1 MPSGSGSDDL
11 CQKTERM
18 IPRHRPPFGIA
29 ALIKSVMPG
38 LGPHRVEQLEQDYAD
53 KLNVPH
59 AIWLPSARY
68 GIWQAINFGLGVED
82 RVYCP
87 AFTCKVVH
95 QAIRRS
101 GRKMILV
108 DCNENDPLM
117 DRGFLQQSSTLDCLP
132 HPAASTD
139 GHRSTTGYGTVL
151 SEVFGYRYIH
161 PEKRNLL
168 RNATLRIFDMAM
180 CIPTARDMQRLV
192 DRDVALLSFGLGKS
206 LYAGWGGMAFT
217 KDDWMA
223 DRLREQ
229 RDQDLRANTKV
240 ANVRQVAKV
249 WLRTFAH
256 SAWLYKLSRR
266 LVESRSSV
274 SSDNSNPL
282 SAESELL
289 TPEWSNAPT
298 TFHLKLAAEN
308 LKQSASFSRDR
319 LEYAEIYRSELDHL
333 THDAAPGTEGWLTLL
348 ADSQAALSHFCLR
361 SSLRDP
367 LRQYLWLKGIDTSV
381 LFPFPE
387 GADSNQL
394 QNTHRL
400 TLQIIGLPLSNGL
413 GSQNIRRICSLIRD
427 FIATEYAASNR
438 PHVSRNAA

>member
-1 MPSGSGSDDL
+1 
-11 CQKTERM
+11 M
-18 IPRHRPPFGIA
+18 IPRHRPPFRMA
-29 ALIKSVMPG
+29 ALTGSMMPG
-38 LGPHRVEQLEQDYAD
+38 FGPRSVEQLEQDYAD
-53 KLNVPH
+53 TLNVPH

-68 GIWQAINFGLGVED
+68 GICQAIDFGLGSQD

-101 GRKMILV
+101 GRTIELV
-108 DCNENDPLM
+108 DCNDNSLLM
-117 DRGFLQQSSTLDCLP
+117 DTRFLQTALGPDRQPPQTTS
-132 HPAASTD
+132 AD
-139 GHRSTTGYGTVL
+139 GRRNIRGYGVVL
-151 SEVFGYRYIH
+151 SEVFGHRY
-161 PEKRNLL
+161 PNLDGLPFL
-168 RNATLRIFDMAM
+168 RNAGLRIFDMAM

-298 TFHLKLAAEN
+298 TFHLKLATEN
-308 LKQSASFSRDR
+308 LKQSASFTRDR
-319 LEYAEIYRSELDHL
+319 LEYAEIYRSELNHL
-333 THDAAPGTEGWLTLL
+333 THDAAPGTQGWLTLL
-348 ADSQAALSHFCLR
+348 PDNQAALSHFCLRVR

-367 LRQYLWLKGIDTSV
+367 LRQYLWLKGVDTSV

-413 GSQNIRRICSLIRD
+413 GSQNIRRICSLIKD

>member
-1 MPSGSGSDDL
+1 
-11 CQKTERM
+11 M

-180 CIPTARDMQRLV
+180 CIPTPGDMQRLI
-192 DRDVALLSFGLGKS
+192 DRDVALISFGLGKS

-217 KDDWMA
+217 KDARMA
-223 DRLREQ
+223 DWLREQ
-229 RDQDLRANTKV
+229 RYQDMRRNSTVAELRHVSKI
-240 ANVRQVAKV
+240 
-249 WLRTFAH
+249 WLRTLAH
-256 SAWLYKLSRR
+256 ASWLYKLSRR
-266 LVESRSSV
+266 TVESRSLV
-274 SSDNSNPL
+274 SASNSNRK
-282 SAESELL
+282 SAQLELL
-289 TPEWSNAPT
+289 TPEWWQAPT
-298 TFHLKLAAEN
+298 AFHLKLANEN
-308 LKQSASFSRDR
+308 LTRSVSFTHDR
-319 LEYAEIYRSELDHL
+319 IEYSNIYRAELDHL
-333 THDAAPGTEGWLTLL
+333 THDAAPGKPGWLTLL
-348 ADSQAALSHFCLR
+348 PDSNDAMSHFCLR
-361 SSLRDP
+361 VHPSLRDS
-367 LRQYLWLKGIDTSV
+367 LRQYLWLKGIDTAV

-387 GADSNQL
+387 EADSNPL
-394 QNTHRL
+394 RNTYGL

-413 GSQNIRRICSLIRD
+413 GSHNIRRICSLVAD
-427 FIATEYAASNR
+427 FITTQQAVSNQPPISRSAA
-438 PHVSRNAA
+438 